1 MSLTVAIPLGV
12 SSAVVYGTSIVVQH
26 RMAQHHSDDN
36 ARASAAG
43 LLRLVRSPLWL
54 LSMLGDFFGFVLQ
67 IAALSAGPVVV
78 IQPLVV
84 LMLPVALIVSAVLGW
99 HRPRAG
105 DYFGVAAV
113 LGGLGVFLGLIGNP
127 GAVHLPKPHTLAE
140 TTAIVALAGVAAC
153 VVVTG
158 RNHIVRGA
166 VYGGVAGVYFGGL
179 AVMVDAAA
187 DQASQAGL
195 HGLFATPRGLV
206 PLIGGLLLGV
216 GGMALTQMSFQ
227 VGSLSATLP
236 VNLAAD
242 PLTAVVLGV
251 AVLHERIPVSPAH
264 IVAYVL
270 CLAAV
275 VAGAIRLADPKAGPI
290 NPDERLE

>member
-1 MSLTVAIPLGV
+1 LVVAIPLGV
-12 SSAVVYGTSIVVQH
+12 GSAVVYGTSIVVQH
-26 RMAQHHSDDN
+26 RMAQHHSDDS

-43 LLRLVRSPLWL
+43 LLRLIRSPLWL
-54 LSMLGDFFGFVLQ
+54 LSMVGDFLGFLLQ
-67 IAALSAGPVVV
+67 IAALSTGPVVV

-84 LMLPVALIVSAVLGW
+84 LMLPVALIVSALLGW
-99 HRPRAG
+99 HRPRTG
-105 DYFGVAAV
+105 DYLGVLAV
-113 LGGLGVFLGLIGNP
+113 LGGLAVFLSLIGNP
-127 GAVHLPKPHTLAE
+127 GAVHVPRPHGLAM
-140 TTAIVALAGVAAC
+140 TTAIVALVGVAAC
-153 VVVTG
+153 VLATG
-158 RNHIVRGA
+158 RNQIVRGA

-187 DQASQAGL
+187 DTASRAGL
-195 HGLFATPRGLV
+195 HALIATPRGLV

-227 VGSLSATLP
+227 VGSLAATLP
-236 VNLAAD
+236 ANLAAD

-251 AVLHERIPVSPAH
+251 AVLHEHIPLSPVH

-270 CLAAV
+270 CLASV

-290 NPDERLE
+290 DPDERPE